1 MTTLRPGHADHP
13 TLRHEQ
19 SRVPRMVY
27 TATSRRGRASTR
39 VHSPAGEVSTSLPQ
53 DVDRRGA
60 ATSTI
65 MTTGAHGVDTLC
77 GTVSMVN
84 EISAGA
90 SRAMRSDAAAV
101 IA

>member
-1 MTTLRPGHADHP
+1 
-13 TLRHEQ
+13 
-19 SRVPRMVY
+19 MVY
-27 TATSRRGRASTR
+27 SDEPTRSRLNARA
-39 VHSPAGEVSTSLPQ
+39 HSPAGEVSTSLPQ

-60 ATSTI
+60 ATATI
-65 MTTGAHGVDTLC
+65 KTKGAHGVDTLR